1 MNTKKPSKYTDEDIL
16 TMNKVTAKIAANY
29 LGGRWTYEMLTWMLR
44 QDAENGTGKAP
55 FGKAVHRKNWSYY
68 IFPEE
73 LVKYKHGYCPGRDEI
88 KRAEFIELFKK
99 LDEGEQNQV
108 KGFMKALLMM
118 KEAV

>member
-1 MNTKKPSKYTDEDIL
+1 
-16 TMNKVTAKIAANY
+16 
-29 LGGRWTYEMLTWMLR
+29 MLTWMLR

-73 LVKYKHGYCPGRDEI
+73 LVKYKHGYCPVREET
-88 KRAEFIELFKK
+88 KKAEFIELFKK